1 VSCQSVAAALALDG
15 RVAVGERLAAFSLAS
30 FTNREH
36 RAWPGT
42 RVAATRAGLSR
53 SQFLAARDSLV
64 RRGLVRIESAGGGRG
79 NSPVVFLV
87 FAEVGPWADVNVNAP
102 LFEAILSYSRS
113 RGSARLLLAALA
125 ALSADDRSVAG
136 VSTEELR
143 AAAGVSDSTYR
154 RARTALL
161 ASGEVRLEEAGG
173 GRAKTNRWVLSDPR
187 ANGAAGL
194 LAAQRRPPLPGPA
207 RPLVTAAR
215 VKAPAAPTPAA
226 TVASSHGSKGPDLNG
241 VSVKNPGQDRTVSA
255 VKGPGSGGL
264 LPRNTGQDRTV
275 SELKGP
281 GLSGVSTRNPAQ
293 NRTVSAQT
301 PPQTPSFT
309 PSPYAP
315 AGREPQNL
323 STFPPNPPGGGS
335 SPGQVTVVETYLSE
349 RGRRRK
355 RAVVVDLDVAR
366 RQLRPPGAGDRDV
379 WAAVRG
385 ELLRMVGESTF
396 EIWLTGLELVA
407 VNAESQL
414 LLSCP
419 TGTRAWVSSRFAGAL
434 NRAASRLGHAVR
446 VADDRE
452 LQLLHAL
459 AAVPDS
465 SSHSVDLDQKEA
477 V

>member
-1 VSCQSVAAALALDG
+1 MSYASAAAALALRADL
-15 RVAVGERLAAFSLAS
+15 AAGERLAAFSLAS
-30 FTNREH
+30 FANREH
-36 RAWPGT
+36 RSWPGT

-53 SQFLAARDSLV
+53 SQFLAARDSLG

-143 AAAGVSDSTYR
+143 AAAGMSDSTYR
-154 RARTALL
+154 RARTAVL

-187 ANGAAGL
+187 ATGAAGL
-194 LAAQRRPPLPGPA
+194 LAAQRRPPLPGRA
-207 RPLVTAAR
+207 RPLVAAAR
-215 VKAPAAPTPAA
+215 IEGPASDAPAAI
-226 TVASSHGSKGPDLNG
+226 VASSHGSKGPELTG
-241 VSVKNPGQDRTVSA
+241 VRVENPGQDRTVSA
-255 VKGPGSGGL
+255 VKGPGSSGVV
-264 LPRNTGQDRTV
+264 PANPVRDRTV
-275 SELKGP
+275 IELKGP
-281 GLSGVSTRNPAQ
+281 GLSGVSARNSAQ
-293 NRTVSAQT
+293 DRTVSAQT
-301 PPQTPSFT
+301 PPQTPSET
-309 PSPYAP
+309 PSPYAR

-366 RQLRPPGAGDRDV
+366 RQLRPPGAGDRDT

-407 VNAESQL
+407 VNTENQL

-419 TGTRAWVSSRFAGAL
+419 AGTRAWVSSRFAGAL
-434 NRAASRLGHAVR
+434 DRAASRFGRAVR

-465 SSHSVDLDQKEA
+465 SSHSVHFDQKEA